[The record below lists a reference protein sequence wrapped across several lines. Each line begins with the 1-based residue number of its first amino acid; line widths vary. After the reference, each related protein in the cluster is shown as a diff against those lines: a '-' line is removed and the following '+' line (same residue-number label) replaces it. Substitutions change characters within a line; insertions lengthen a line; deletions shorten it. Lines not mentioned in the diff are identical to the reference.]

1 MRRGLK
7 NSHVLSWA
15 SIGVAIVAVAM
26 TCPAT
31 RAQQSSAPT
40 VVDRIVARVE
50 GDVLLLSDL
59 RELGQFQELLGGE
72 PEAESKRLDELID
85 QWIVER
91 EAQAAHF
98 TPPSDAE
105 VTAAA
110 QQLEKSL
117 GGAQAYQARLVEVGL
132 AATAVRRLLG
142 QELFFNRYFDY
153 KFRPAAQ
160 VDGDAEQK
168 YYEGEFTKQMKARGQ
183 AVPPLDSV
191 REQIHELLVQQDI
204 SARAAQWLA
213 ESRSR
218 LKIEIVGAATG
229 SK

>member
-1 MRRGLK
+1 MGSRAKSQPGAF
-7 NSHVLSWA
+7 VLLPIA
-15 SIGVAIVAVAM
+15 IGILAM
-26 TCPAT
+26 MMCRPA
-31 RAQQSSAPT
+31 AGQQ

-59 RELGQFQELLGGE
+59 RELGQFQKLLGGE
-72 PEAESKRLDELID
+72 AEAEAKRLDELID

-98 TPPSDAE
+98 TPPSDAD
-105 VTAAA
+105 VSSAV

-117 GGAQAYQARLVEVGL
+117 GGTPTYQKRMGELGL
-132 AATAVRRLLG
+132 TSTAVRRLLG

-160 VDGDAEQK
+160 VDSDAEQK
-168 YYEGEFTKQMKARGQ
+168 YYDAEFTKELTARGQ
-183 AVPPLDSV
+183 KVPPIDSV

-204 SARAAQWLA
+204 SARAAQWLT

-218 LKIEIVGAATG
+218 LKIEIVPEAAAG